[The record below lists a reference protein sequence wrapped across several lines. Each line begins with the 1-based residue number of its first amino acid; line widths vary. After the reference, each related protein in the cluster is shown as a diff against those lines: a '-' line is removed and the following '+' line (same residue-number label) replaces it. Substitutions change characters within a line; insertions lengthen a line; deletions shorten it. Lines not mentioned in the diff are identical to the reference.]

1 MRAFSVAAGSIG
13 PRRYLGVAKLLQ
25 PFGWAW
31 HLRDMTARAVTIIE
45 TEEARHASIEALFHD
60 QYQPMVRLAHAL
72 CGSNAVAEDLVQ
84 ECFSNLFRRWP
95 DIETPDAY
103 LRTAVVNAC
112 KMFHRRRSREKRR
125 LELVGAGDA
134 TVSLEARELLDAL
147 DGLTPPQRI
156 ALVLRYYDGRSEAE
170 IADALDCP
178 VGTVKS
184 HLHRGLARLREV
196 AER

>member
-1 MRAFSVAAGSIG
+1 V
-13 PRRYLGVAKLLQ
+13 
-25 PFGWAW
+25 
-31 HLRDMTARAVTIIE
+31 TASGVTITE
-45 TEEARHASIEALFHD
+45 TEETRRASIEALFRD
-60 QYQPMVRLAHAL
+60 QYRPMVRLAHAL
-72 CGSNAVAEDLVQ
+72 CGSNAAAEDLVQ

-95 DIETPDAY
+95 DIDNPDAY

-196 AER
+196 VER

>member
-1 MRAFSVAAGSIG
+1 
-13 PRRYLGVAKLLQ
+13 
-25 PFGWAW
+25 
-31 HLRDMTARAVTIIE
+31 MTASGATIIE
-45 TEEARHASIEALFHD
+45 TEEARRASIEALFRER
-60 QYQPMVRLAHAL
+60 YRPMVRLAHAL
-72 CGSNAVAEDLVQ
+72 CGSNAAAEDLVQ

-95 DIETPDAY
+95 DIDAPDAY

-147 DGLTPPQRI
+147 DHLTPPQRI

-184 HLHRGLARLREV
+184 HLHRGLAQLREV
-196 AER
+196 VER

>member
-1 MRAFSVAAGSIG
+1 MRARGAAISN
-13 PRRYLGVAKLLQ
+13 
-25 PFGWAW
+25 
-31 HLRDMTARAVTIIE
+31 
-45 TEEARHASIEALFHD
+45 TEEARHASIEALFRD

-72 CGSNAVAEDLVQ
+72 CGSNAAAEDLVQ
-84 ECFSNLFRRWP
+84 ECFSNVFRRWP
-95 DIETPDAY
+95 DIDNLEAY

-112 KMFHRRRSREKRR
+112 KMFHRSRSRETRR
-125 LELVGAGDA
+125 LELVGAGGA

-147 DGLTPPQRI
+147 DGLTPPQRTS
-156 ALVLRYYDGRSEAE
+156 LVLRYYDGRSEVE

-196 AER
+196 VER

>member
-1 MRAFSVAAGSIG
+1 
-13 PRRYLGVAKLLQ
+13 
-25 PFGWAW
+25 
-31 HLRDMTARAVTIIE
+31 MTARAVTIIE

>member
-1 MRAFSVAAGSIG
+1 V
-13 PRRYLGVAKLLQ
+13 
-25 PFGWAW
+25 
-31 HLRDMTARAVTIIE
+31 TASGATIIE
-45 TEEARHASIEALFHD
+45 TEETRRASIEALFRD
-60 QYQPMVRLAHAL
+60 QYRPMVRLAHAL
-72 CGSNAVAEDLVQ
+72 CGSNAAAEDLVQ
-84 ECFSNLFRRWP
+84 DCFSNLFRRWP
-95 DIETPDAY
+95 DIDAPDAY
-103 LRTAVVNAC
+103 LRTSVVNAC

-125 LELVGAGDA
+125 LELVGTGDA

-184 HLHRGLARLREV
+184 HLHRGLAQLREV
-196 AER
+196 VER